1 MKIMQ
6 KKLIANIKTH
16 KDIQSWEVG
25 EPLLRSVFSVEK
37 LKPQRAA
44 TFGEV
49 TARHGFDVEA
59 VSDCRPHWAGRATMR
74 MNGSQ
79 REFFVDFNWKR
90 TKVAKSL
97 GSVTFP
103 STSMKGTRLSGGL
116 FFESQF
122 NPDIDWIGIFSSWC
136 SLLSPYGAILHPAI
150 NLDQPPRSGRDVRE
164 YSHDEEIAQSAW
176 SHFSSGIF
184 HTEFRAGE
192 LNSLVSGL
200 TNLGWASFFGG
211 EFGAEVDE
219 AKISAAGFPVRKVG
233 DGYLVQVTKNINDVI
248 NDFALFSRRRA
259 ELKSLFRDGLFLIKD
274 EPERL

>member
-1 MKIMQ
+1 MKTN
-6 KKLIANIKTH
+6 LIANIETH

-37 LKPQRAA
+37 LRPQRAA

-49 TARHGFDVEA
+49 TAKHGFDVETL
-59 VSDCRPHWAGRATMR
+59 SDCQPHWATKATMQI
-74 MNGSQ
+74 NGAQ
-79 REFFVDFNWKR
+79 VEFFQGFNWKR

-97 GSVTFP
+97 GSIRFP
-103 STSMKGTRLSGGL
+103 DTNLKGTPISGGL
-116 FFESQF
+116 LFASQF
-122 NPDIDWIGIFSSWC
+122 NPDIDWIGIFSAWC

-176 SHFSSGIF
+176 SRFSSGIF

-192 LNSLVSGL
+192 LNSLVSGF

-233 DGYLVQVTKNINDVI
+233 DGYLVQVTENINDVI
-248 NDFALFSRRRA
+248 NDFALFSKRRA

-274 EPERL
+274 ERERF

>member
-1 MKIMQ
+1 MQ
-6 KKLIANIKTH
+6 KALIANIQTL

-49 TARHGFDVEA
+49 TARHGFDVET
-59 VSDCRPHWAGRATMR
+59 VSDCRPHWAAKATMK
-74 MNGSQ
+74 MNGAQ
-79 REFFVDFNWKR
+79 IETLEDFNWKR
-90 TKVAKSL
+90 TRVAKSQ
-97 GSVTFP
+97 GMVTFP
-103 STSMKGTRLSGGL
+103 RTNMKGTRLSGGL

-122 NPDIDWIGIFSSWC
+122 KADIDWIGIFSAWC
-136 SLLSPYGAILHPAI
+136 SVLSPYGAILHPAI
-150 NLDQPPRSGRDVRE
+150 NLEQPARGGRDVRE
-164 YSHDEEIAQSAW
+164 YSSDDEIAQNAW
-176 SHFSSGIF
+176 SRFSSGIF
-184 HTEFRAGE
+184 HSEFRAGE

-233 DGYLVQVTKNINDVI
+233 DGYLVQVTENINDVI
-248 NDFALFSRRRA
+248 NDFALFSKRRA

-274 EPERL
+274 EPERF